1 MSPAAAAA
9 ADLAFLAPGLVHH
22 FGNLLFALQG
32 HVLQAD
38 PRAAEAPLAA
48 IAGNVDRGAVALRLW
63 RHLLGDGGPEFGDAG
78 RMLRELAEL
87 ARVGARERGHRLDL
101 DEGQIPDVAVDFA
114 SYVPAV
120 VAALRECLDAVP
132 PGVPCHASLGWG
144 EGGARIAI
152 EVRPEPGTLPFPFP
166 SEAVRRAWARRAAER
181 NWPIDGLA
189 CPQGL
194 ALTLPA
200 ANLSRP

>member
-1 MSPAAAAA
+1 MSPAAA

-38 PRAAEAPLAA
+38 PRAAETALAA

-101 DEGQIPDVAVDFA
+101 DGGEGVGVAVDLAAF
-114 SYVPAV
+114 VPAV

-132 PGVPCHASLGWG
+132 PGVPCHVTVGWQD
-144 EGGARIAI
+144 GGARLAI
-152 EVRPEPGTLPFPFP
+152 DVRQQPGTLPFPFP
-166 SEAVRRAWARRAAER
+166 GEAVMSAWAKRASER
-181 NWPIDGLA
+181 DWPFSGVA
-189 CPQGL
+189 RAQGL
-194 ALTLPA
+194 AFAIQP